1 VPRYIKTHP
10 NVEAALAVEFK
21 KEKELTDDL
30 NQLYQW
36 RLETEQK
43 QKKNQQLR
51 EVLARE
57 FKKLIA
63 AKKGNGDQTPS
74 QKKRKR
80 NEDGQPAGIIIP
92 NHDTNISWTNSLG
105 SGRPPLTEEQKST
118 NKKMKELH
126 AKMKETDSAIDNDGA
141 YLYRLNSRIKEIEIA
156 FMRLESRKKGVCIK
170 NRNEVS
176 TKEIRQDF
184 EAAVKQMGRM
194 GDSKPLQVFCVSSWA
209 FVHLTKGAGP
219 FPGFRKGP
227 DTGIPA
233 LQTWLVETTLGTRNH
248 NAVSFL
254 ESVVSLELSMVPW
267 LADTSDEYKMPVSQ
281 RDVVEDMFDNNFQD
295 LVKVY

>member
-1 VPRYIKTHP
+1 M
-10 NVEAALAVEFK
+10 EATLAVDFK
-21 KEKELTDDL
+21 KEKGWNDDL
-30 NQLYQW
+30 NRLCQW

-43 QKKNQQLR
+43 QKNNQQLR
-51 EVLARE
+51 EDLTLE
-57 FKKLIA
+57 FKKLVA
-63 AKKGNGDQTPS
+63 TKKGKGDQTPS

-80 NEDGQPAGIIIP
+80 NEDGQQVGMIVP
-92 NHDTNISWTNSLG
+92 NHDTNISWTNSSG
-105 SGRPPLTEEQKST
+105 PGRPPLTEEQKST
-118 NKKMKELH
+118 NKKVKELH
-126 AKMKETDSAIDNDGA
+126 AKMKETDSAIDCDGA

-156 FMRLESRKKGVCIK
+156 FMSLESRKKGACIK

-184 EAAVKQMGRM
+184 EAAAKQMGRK
-194 GDSKPLQVFCVSSWA
+194 GDSKPLRVFCVSSWA

-219 FPGFRKGP
+219 FPGFRKLS
-227 DTGIPA
+227 DTGITA
-233 LQTWLVETTLGTRNH
+233 LQTWLVETTLGTRDH

-295 LVKVY
+295 LVKVC